1 MPLFRRK
8 SGPAALRMTLPGT
21 NGSVQPGNEVPGK
34 LLVGAVSESGR
45 PAGGETAL
53 VSGLLVGPFP
63 VQLVQFTAV
72 AQRSTWPSPGTELP
86 VTADP
91 ASPLDFVVFW
101 GEAPD
106 DASPPLL
113 VPARSGLSGWDP
125 GPGGAH
131 AQALAGWLAA
141 AGFTAG
147 DFGGPVLDTV
157 APGMTALLDAAS
169 ARYASVIRGQEALAL
184 MRTGEPAQGQVTA
197 VRALQFPP
205 QMLPGPQACMA
216 WLTLMVTPHGGEP
229 YEVTIRFGFR
239 SPERFTTLAAVG
251 RELPLRVDPADPRKV
266 TIDLPALGI
275 TPS

>member
-8 SGPAALRMTLPGT
+8 TASAIPRVMPPGT
-21 NGSVQPGNEVPGK
+21 NGSRPPGMTGQ
-34 LLVGAVSESGR
+34 LLVGAVSEPGR
-45 PAGGETAL
+45 PAQSETAL
-53 VSGLLVGPFP
+53 VSGLLLGPFP

-72 AQRSTWPSPGTELP
+72 AQRATWPSPGTELR

-91 ASPLDFVVFW
+91 ASPLNFEVTW

-106 DASPPLL
+106 DGSPAPL
-113 VPARSGLSGWDP
+113 VPAQSGLSGWDP

-131 AQALAGWLAA
+131 ARALADWLAA

-147 DFGGPVLDTV
+147 DFGGPALDRL
-157 APGMTALLDAAS
+157 APGMTSLLDAAS

-184 MRTGEPAQGQVTA
+184 MRAGEPAQGEVTA
-197 VRALQFPP
+197 VRTLQFPP
-205 QMLPGPQACMA
+205 QMLPGAQASMV
-216 WLTLMVTPHGGEP
+216 WLTLIVTPQGGEP

-239 SPERFTTLAAVG
+239 SPERLAELATAG
-251 RELPLRVDPADPRKV
+251 TKLPLRVDPADSLKV

-275 TPS
+275 TPA